1 MNWINF
7 LFYYAFVTAIT
18 GDVMLFIWLIC
29 RLLFLKL
36 NPDLVYYMLRWVV
49 IMFLLPVAYVSIL
62 MSRDGSYIW
71 ETRDLLEKF
80 VFQINFRA
88 DYLQMAVIA
97 WFTVTILNVWKH
109 LKKMRAQHNLC
120 KKSVPVDNPEMTAVF
135 EELKSQLG
143 IRGNVE
149 FLWNEDVT
157 SPIATG
163 IRKRRVIL
171 PYDDFEGERLQV
183 ILLHELIHIKK
194 HDLIY
199 KAMTTVIV
207 IIQSFNPPAYILVG
221 LLNLWSEQDC
231 DRKVVQRLNSMGI
244 GRSGYFQIIWM
255 ISEAAEQM
263 SRDLWVF
270 SMLFESRE
278 ILERRVDFMKKH
290 GKNLKTTSKIVTAL
304 LLLTFI
310 TISTR
315 TSYAAGVGMA
325 NANDELFKRT
335 QVVNFEESEDVLVD
349 TDEFVVSSE
358 DNALVPQIVM
368 DDEIITRGSD
378 GANFDWT
385 IPAGTRY
392 VTPEKFFKKGT
403 EISIA
408 VTITPSD
415 CECWFGLMHSSGES
429 TVCET
434 TGGGYHTFTIKSTGF
449 YRIMVENR
457 SEDTEMHALGAYSI
471 EK

>member
-88 DYLQMAVIA
+88 DYLQIAVIA
-97 WFTVTILNVWKH
+97 WFTVTILNVWNH
-109 LKKMRAQHNLC
+109 LKKIRAQYNLC
-120 KKSVPVDNPEMTAVF
+120 KKSVPVDNLEMTAVF

-171 PYDDFEGERLQV
+171 PYDDFEGEKLQV

-231 DRKVVQRLNSMGI
+231 DRKVVQRLASMGI
-244 GRSGYFQIIWM
+244 RRSGYFQIIWT
-255 ISEAAEQM
+255 ISEAAEKM
-263 SRDLWVF
+263 SRDLCVF

-278 ILERRVDFMKKH
+278 MLERRVDFMNKY

-335 QVVNFEESEDVLVD
+335 QVVNIKEQKSLSDQSEFSVTAEE
-349 TDEFVVSSE
+349 
-358 DNALVPQIVM
+358 NALVPQIVM

-403 EISIA
+403 KVSIA
-408 VTITPSD
+408 LTVTQSD
-415 CECWFGLMHSSGES
+415 CVYWYGLMHTSGES

-434 TGGGYHTFTIKSTGF
+434 TSAKSYTFTIEKTSF

-471 EK
+471 E

>member
-71 ETRDLLEKF
+71 ETRNLLEKF

-88 DYLQMAVIA
+88 DYLQIAVIA
-97 WFTVTILNVWKH
+97 WFTVTIRNVWNH
-109 LKKMRAQHNLC
+109 LKKMRAQYKLC
-120 KKSVPVDNPEMTAVF
+120 KKSVPVDNLEMTAVF

-171 PYDDFEGERLQV
+171 PYDDFEDEKLQV

-231 DRKVVQRLNSMGI
+231 DRKVVQHLASMGI
-244 GRSGYFQIIWM
+244 RRSGYFQIIWT
-255 ISEAAEQM
+255 ISEAAEKM
-263 SRDLWVF
+263 SRDLCVF

-278 ILERRVDFMKKH
+278 MLERRVDFMNKY

-325 NANDELFKRT
+325 NANDELFKKT
-335 QVVNFEESEDVLVD
+335 QEVNFKEQESLSDQSEFSVTAEE
-349 TDEFVVSSE
+349 
-358 DNALVPQIVM
+358 NALVPQIVM

-378 GANFDWT
+378 GASFDWT

-392 VTPEKFFKKGT
+392 VT
-403 EISIA
+403 
-408 VTITPSD
+408 
-415 CECWFGLMHSSGES
+415 LRSSLRKEQ
-429 TVCET
+429 
-434 TGGGYHTFTIKSTGF
+434 
-449 YRIMVENR
+449 R
-457 SEDTEMHALGAYSI
+457 
-471 EK
+471 

>member
-71 ETRDLLEKF
+71 ETRNLLEKF
-80 VFQINFRA
+80 VYQINFRA
-88 DYLQMAVIA
+88 DYLQIAVIA
-97 WFTVTILNVWKH
+97 WFTVTIRNVWNH
-109 LKKMRAQHNLC
+109 LKKMRAQYKLC
-120 KKSVPVDNPEMTAVF
+120 KKSVPVDNLEMTAVF

-171 PYDDFEGERLQV
+171 PYDDFEGEKLQV

-231 DRKVVQRLNSMGI
+231 DRKVVQHLASMGI
-244 GRSGYFQIIWM
+244 RRSGYFQIIWT
-255 ISEAAEQM
+255 ISEAAEKM
-263 SRDLWVF
+263 SRDLCVF

-278 ILERRVDFMKKH
+278 MLERRVDFMNKY

-325 NANDELFKRT
+325 NANDELFKKT
-335 QVVNFEESEDVLVD
+335 QEVNFKEQESLSDQSEFSVTAEE
-349 TDEFVVSSE
+349 
-358 DNALVPQIVM
+358 NALVPQIVM

-378 GANFDWT
+378 GASFDWT

-403 EISIA
+403 KITIA
-408 VTITPSD
+408 VTVVPSD
-415 CECWFGLMHSSGES
+415 ITYWYGLMHTTGES
-429 TVCET
+429 TVCEN
-434 TGGGYHTFTIKSTGF
+434 TGAGNYTFTVEKTSF

-471 EK
+471 E

>member
-1 MNWINF
+1 
-7 LFYYAFVTAIT
+7 
-18 GDVMLFIWLIC
+18 
-29 RLLFLKL
+29 
-36 NPDLVYYMLRWVV
+36 
-49 IMFLLPVAYVSIL
+49 MFLLPVAYVSIL

-244 GRSGYFQIIWM
+244 GRS
-255 ISEAAEQM
+255 
-263 SRDLWVF
+263 
-270 SMLFESRE
+270 
-278 ILERRVDFMKKH
+278 
-290 GKNLKTTSKIVTAL
+290 
-304 LLLTFI
+304 
-310 TISTR
+310 
-315 TSYAAGVGMA
+315 
-325 NANDELFKRT
+325 
-335 QVVNFEESEDVLVD
+335 
-349 TDEFVVSSE
+349 
-358 DNALVPQIVM
+358 
-368 DDEIITRGSD
+368 
-378 GANFDWT
+378 
-385 IPAGTRY
+385 
-392 VTPEKFFKKGT
+392 
-403 EISIA
+403 
-408 VTITPSD
+408 
-415 CECWFGLMHSSGES
+415 
-429 TVCET
+429 
-434 TGGGYHTFTIKSTGF
+434 
-449 YRIMVENR
+449 
-457 SEDTEMHALGAYSI
+457 
-471 EK
+471 

>member
-62 MSRDGSYIW
+62 MSREGSYIW

-88 DYLQMAVIA
+88 DYLQIAVIA
-97 WFTVTILNVWKH
+97 WFTVTIRNVWNH
-109 LKKMRAQHNLC
+109 LKKMRAQYNLC
-120 KKSVPVDNPEMTAVF
+120 KKSVPVDNLEMTAVF
-135 EELKSQLG
+135 EKLKSQLG

-171 PYDDFEGERLQV
+171 PYDDFEGEKLQV
-183 ILLHELIHIKK
+183 ILLHEFIHIKK

-221 LLNLWSEQDC
+221 LLDLWSEQDC
-231 DRKVVQRLNSMGI
+231 DRKVVQRLASMGI
-244 GRSGYFQIIWM
+244 RRSGYFQIIWT
-255 ISEAAEQM
+255 ISEAAEKM
-263 SRDLWVF
+263 SRDLCVF

-278 ILERRVDFMKKH
+278 MLERRVDFMKKY
-290 GKNLKTTSKIVTAL
+290 GKNLKTTSKIVTVL
-304 LLLTFI
+304 LLLIFI

-325 NANDELFKRT
+325 NANDELFKST
-335 QVVNFEESEDVLVD
+335 QVVEIEKTKVLADDTVEFNVSAEE
-349 TDEFVVSSE
+349 
-358 DNALVPQIVM
+358 NALVPQIVM

-378 GANFDWT
+378 GASFDWT

-403 EISIA
+403 KISMA
-408 VTITPSD
+408 VTVVPSD
-415 CECWFGLMHSSGES
+415 VTYWFGLMHTSGSSK
-429 TVCET
+429 VCEL
-434 TGGGYHTFTIKSTGF
+434 TGAGAHTFTIESTSF

-457 SEDTEMHALGAYSI
+457 SEDTEIHATGGYTI

>member
-71 ETRDLLEKF
+71 EARNLLEKF
-80 VFQINFRA
+80 VFQINFHA
-88 DYLQMAVIA
+88 DYLQIAVIA
-97 WFTVTILNVWKH
+97 WFTVTIRNVWNH
-109 LKKMRAQHNLC
+109 LKKMRAQYNLC
-120 KKSVPVDNPEMTAVF
+120 KKSVPVDNLEMTAVF
-135 EELKSQLG
+135 EKLKSQLG

-171 PYDDFEGERLQV
+171 PYDDFEGEKLQV

-231 DRKVVQRLNSMGI
+231 DRKVVQRLASMGI
-244 GRSGYFQIIWM
+244 RRSGYFQIIWT
-255 ISEAAEQM
+255 ISEAAEKM
-263 SRDLWVF
+263 SRDFCVF

-278 ILERRVDFMKKH
+278 MLERRVDFMKKY

-304 LLLTFI
+304 LLFTFI

-335 QVVNFEESEDVLVD
+335 QVVNIKERKSLSDQSEFSVTAEE
-349 TDEFVVSSE
+349 
-358 DNALVPQIVM
+358 NALVPQIVM

-378 GANFDWT
+378 GASFDWT

-403 EISIA
+403 KITMA
-408 VTITPSD
+408 VTVVPSD
-415 CECWFGLMHSSGES
+415 ITYWYGLMHTTGES
-429 TVCET
+429 TVCEN
-434 TGGGYHTFTIKSTGF
+434 TGAGNYTFTIEKTSF

-457 SEDTEMHALGAYSI
+457 SEDTEIHATGGYTI

>member
-71 ETRDLLEKF
+71 ETRNLLEKF

-88 DYLQMAVIA
+88 DYLQIAVIA
-97 WFTVTILNVWKH
+97 WFTVTIRNVWNH
-109 LKKMRAQHNLC
+109 LKKMRAQYKLC
-120 KKSVPVDNPEMTAVF
+120 KKSVPVDNLEMTAVF

-171 PYDDFEGERLQV
+171 PYDDFEGEKLQV

-231 DRKVVQRLNSMGI
+231 DRKVVQHLASMGI
-244 GRSGYFQIIWM
+244 RRSGYFQIIWT
-255 ISEAAEQM
+255 ISEAAEKM
-263 SRDLWVF
+263 SRDLCVF

-278 ILERRVDFMKKH
+278 MLERRVDFMNKY

-325 NANDELFKRT
+325 NANDELFKKT
-335 QVVNFEESEDVLVD
+335 QEVNFKEQESLSDQSEFSVTAEE
-349 TDEFVVSSE
+349 
-358 DNALVPQIVM
+358 NALVPQIVM

-378 GANFDWT
+378 GASFDWT

-403 EISIA
+403 KITIA
-408 VTITPSD
+408 VTVVPSD
-415 CECWFGLMHSSGES
+415 ITYWYGLMHTTGES
-429 TVCET
+429 TVCEN
-434 TGGGYHTFTIKSTGF
+434 TGAGNYTFTVEKTSF

-471 EK
+471 E

>member
-1 MNWINF
+1 
-7 LFYYAFVTAIT
+7 
-18 GDVMLFIWLIC
+18 
-29 RLLFLKL
+29 
-36 NPDLVYYMLRWVV
+36 
-49 IMFLLPVAYVSIL
+49 MFLLPVAYVSIF

-71 ETRDLLEKF
+71 ETRNLLEKF

-88 DYLQMAVIA
+88 DYLQIAVIA
-97 WFTVTILNVWKH
+97 WFTVTILNVWNH
-109 LKKMRAQHNLC
+109 LKKMRAQYNLC
-120 KKSVPVDNPEMTAVF
+120 KKSVPVDNLEMTAVF

-183 ILLHELIHIKK
+183 ILLNELIHIKK

-221 LLNLWSEQDC
+221 LLNLWSEHDC
-231 DRKVVQRLNSMGI
+231 DRKVVQRLASMGI
-244 GRSGYFQIIWM
+244 RRSGYFQIIWT
-255 ISEAAEQM
+255 ISEAAEKM

-270 SMLFESRE
+270 SMLFESKE
-278 ILERRVDFMKKH
+278 MLERRVDFMKKY

-325 NANDELFKRT
+325 NANDELFKKT
-335 QVVNFEESEDVLVD
+335 QEVNFKEQESLSDQSEFSVTAEE
-349 TDEFVVSSE
+349 
-358 DNALVPQIVM
+358 NALVPQIVM

-378 GANFDWT
+378 GASFDWT

-403 EISIA
+403 KITIA
-408 VTITPSD
+408 VTVVPSD
-415 CECWFGLMHSSGES
+415 ITYWYGLMHTTGES
-429 TVCET
+429 TVCEN
-434 TGGGYHTFTIKSTGF
+434 TGAGNYTFTIEKTSF

-457 SEDTEMHALGAYSI
+457 SEDTEIHATGGYTI

>member
-71 ETRDLLEKF
+71 ETRNLLEKF

-88 DYLQMAVIA
+88 DYLQIAVIA
-97 WFTVTILNVWKH
+97 WFTVTIRNVWNH
-109 LKKMRAQHNLC
+109 LKKMRAQYKLC
-120 KKSVPVDNPEMTAVF
+120 KKSVPVDNLEMTAVF

-171 PYDDFEGERLQV
+171 PYDDFEGEKLQV

-231 DRKVVQRLNSMGI
+231 DRKVVQHLASMGI
-244 GRSGYFQIIWM
+244 RRSGYFQIIWT
-255 ISEAAEQM
+255 ISEAAEKM
-263 SRDLWVF
+263 SRDLCVF

-278 ILERRVDFMKKH
+278 MLKRRVDFMNKY

-325 NANDELFKRT
+325 NANDELFKKT
-335 QVVNFEESEDVLVD
+335 QEVNFKEQESLSDQSEFSVTAEE
-349 TDEFVVSSE
+349 
-358 DNALVPQIVM
+358 NALVPQIVM

-378 GANFDWT
+378 GASFDWT

-403 EISIA
+403 KITIA
-408 VTITPSD
+408 VTVVPSD
-415 CECWFGLMHSSGES
+415 ITYWYGLMHTTGES
-429 TVCET
+429 TVCEN
-434 TGGGYHTFTIKSTGF
+434 TGAGNYTFTVEKTSF

-471 EK
+471 E

>member
-88 DYLQMAVIA
+88 DYLQIAVIA
-97 WFTVTILNVWKH
+97 WFTVTIRNVWNH
-109 LKKMRAQHNLC
+109 LKKMRAQYNLC
-120 KKSVPVDNPEMTAVF
+120 KKSVPVDNLEMTAVF

-231 DRKVVQRLNSMGI
+231 DRKVVQRLASMGI
-244 GRSGYFQIIWM
+244 RRSGYFQIIWT
-255 ISEAAEQM
+255 ISEAAEKM
-263 SRDLWVF
+263 SRDLCVF
-270 SMLFESRE
+270 SMLFESKE
-278 ILERRVDFMKKH
+278 MLERRVDFMKKY

-335 QVVNFEESEDVLVD
+335 QVVNIKERKSLSDQSEFSVTAEE
-349 TDEFVVSSE
+349 
-358 DNALVPQIVM
+358 NALVPQIVM

-378 GANFDWT
+378 GASFDWT

-403 EISIA
+403 KITMA
-408 VTITPSD
+408 VTVVPSD
-415 CECWFGLMHSSGES
+415 ITYWYGLMHTTGES
-429 TVCET
+429 TVCEN
-434 TGGGYHTFTIKSTGF
+434 TGAGNYTFTIEKTSF

-457 SEDTEMHALGAYSI
+457 SEDTEIHATGGYTI

>member
-71 ETRDLLEKF
+71 ETTNLLEKF

-97 WFTVTILNVWKH
+97 WFTVTIRNVWNH
-109 LKKMRAQHNLC
+109 LKKMRAQYNLC

-171 PYDDFEGERLQV
+171 PYDDFEGEKLQV
-183 ILLHELIHIKK
+183 MLLHELIHIKK

-231 DRKVVQRLNSMGI
+231 DRKVVQRLASMGI
-244 GRSGYFQIIWM
+244 RRSGYFQIIWT
-255 ISEAAEQM
+255 ISEAAEKM

-278 ILERRVDFMKKH
+278 MLERRVDFMKKY

-304 LLLTFI
+304 LLFTFI

-325 NANDELFKRT
+325 NANDELFKKT

-378 GANFDWT
+378 GASFDWT

-392 VTPEKFFKKGT
+392 VTPEKFFRKGT
-403 EISIA
+403 NVTMA
-408 VTITPSD
+408 VSVTPSD
-415 CECWFGLMHSSGES
+415 VTIWYGLMHSSGES

-434 TGGGYHTFTIKSTGF
+434 TLGGVHTFTIKSTGF

-457 SEDTEMHALGAYSI
+457 SEDTEIHATGGYTI

>member
-88 DYLQMAVIA
+88 DYLQIAVIA
-97 WFTVTILNVWKH
+97 WFTVTIRNVWNH
-109 LKKMRAQHNLC
+109 LKKMRAQYNLC
-120 KKSVPVDNPEMTAVF
+120 KKSVPVDNLEMTAVF

-171 PYDDFEGERLQV
+171 PYDDFEGEKLQV

-231 DRKVVQRLNSMGI
+231 DRKGVQHLASMGSR
-244 GRSGYFQIIWM
+244 RSGYFQIIWT
-255 ISEAAEQM
+255 ISEAAEKM
-263 SRDLWVF
+263 SRDFCVF
-270 SMLFESRE
+270 SMLFESKE
-278 ILERRVDFMKKH
+278 MLERRVDFMKKY

-304 LLLTFI
+304 LLFTFI

-325 NANDELFKRT
+325 NANDELFKKT
-335 QVVNFEESEDVLVD
+335 QEVNIKEQKSLSDQSEFSVTAEE
-349 TDEFVVSSE
+349 
-358 DNALVPQIVM
+358 NALVPQIVM

-378 GANFDWT
+378 GASFDWT

-403 EISIA
+403 KITMA
-408 VTITPSD
+408 VTVVPSD
-415 CECWFGLMHSSGES
+415 ITYWYGLMHTSGES
-429 TVCET
+429 TVCEN
-434 TGGGYHTFTIKSTGF
+434 TGAGNYTFTVEKTSF

-457 SEDTEMHALGAYSI
+457 SEDTEMHAVGGYTI

>member
-1 MNWINF
+1 
-7 LFYYAFVTAIT
+7 
-18 GDVMLFIWLIC
+18 
-29 RLLFLKL
+29 
-36 NPDLVYYMLRWVV
+36 
-49 IMFLLPVAYVSIL
+49 MFLLPVAYVSIL

-120 KKSVPVDNPEMTAVF
+120 KKSVPVDNLEMTAVF

-244 GRSGYFQIIWM
+244 GRSGYFQIIWT

-270 SMLFESRE
+270 SMLFESKE
-278 ILERRVDFMKKH
+278 MLERRVDFMKKY

-335 QVVNFEESEDVLVD
+335 QVVNLKEQKSLSDQSEFSVTAEE
-349 TDEFVVSSE
+349 
-358 DNALVPQIVM
+358 NALVPQIVM

-378 GANFDWT
+378 GASFDWT

-403 EISIA
+403 KITIA
-408 VTITPSD
+408 VTVVPSD
-415 CECWFGLMHSSGES
+415 ITYWYGLMHTSGES

-434 TGGGYHTFTIKSTGF
+434 TGIGGYTFTIEKTSF

-457 SEDTEMHALGAYSI
+457 SEDTEIHATGGYSI

>member
-335 QVVNFEESEDVLVD
+335 QVVNLKEQKSLSDQSEFSVTAEE
-349 TDEFVVSSE
+349 
-358 DNALVPQIVM
+358 NALVPQIVM
-368 DDEIITRGSD
+368 DDEIITRGGT
-378 GANFDWT
+378 GASFDWT

-392 VTPEKFFKKGT
+392 VTPEKFLKKGT
-403 EISIA
+403 EVRIA
-408 VTITPSD
+408 VTAMPSD
-415 CECWFGLMHSSGES
+415 VTIWYGLMHTSGES

-434 TGGGYHTFTIKSTGF
+434 TGVGGYTFTIEKTSF

-457 SEDTEMHALGAYSI
+457 SEDTEIHATGGYSI

>member
-49 IMFLLPVAYVSIL
+49 IMFLLPVAYVSIF

-71 ETRDLLEKF
+71 ETRNLLEKF

-88 DYLQMAVIA
+88 DYLQIAVIA
-97 WFTVTILNVWKH
+97 WFTVTILNVWNH
-109 LKKMRAQHNLC
+109 LKKMRAQYNLC
-120 KKSVPVDNPEMTAVF
+120 KKSVPVDNLEMTAVF

-231 DRKVVQRLNSMGI
+231 DRKVVQRLASMGI
-244 GRSGYFQIIWM
+244 RRSGYFQIIWT
-255 ISEAAEQM
+255 ISEAAEKM

-270 SMLFESRE
+270 SMLFESKE
-278 ILERRVDFMKKH
+278 MLVRRVDFMKKY

-325 NANDELFKRT
+325 NANDELFKKT
-335 QVVNFEESEDVLVD
+335 QEVNFKEQESLSDQSEFSVTAEE
-349 TDEFVVSSE
+349 
-358 DNALVPQIVM
+358 NALVPQIVM

-378 GANFDWT
+378 GASFDWT

-403 EISIA
+403 KITIA
-408 VTITPSD
+408 VTVVPSD
-415 CECWFGLMHSSGES
+415 ITYWYGLMHTTGES
-429 TVCET
+429 TVCEN
-434 TGGGYHTFTIKSTGF
+434 TGAGNYTFTIEKTSF

-457 SEDTEMHALGAYSI
+457 SEDTEIHATGGYTI

>member
-1 MNWINF
+1 
-7 LFYYAFVTAIT
+7 
-18 GDVMLFIWLIC
+18 
-29 RLLFLKL
+29 
-36 NPDLVYYMLRWVV
+36 
-49 IMFLLPVAYVSIL
+49 MFLLPVAYVSIF

-71 ETRDLLEKF
+71 ETRNLLEKF

-88 DYLQMAVIA
+88 DYLQIAVIA
-97 WFTVTILNVWKH
+97 WFTVTILNVWNH
-109 LKKMRAQHNLC
+109 LKKMRAQYNLC
-120 KKSVPVDNPEMTAVF
+120 KKSVPVDNLEMTAVF

-149 FLWNEDVT
+149 FLWNKDVT

-231 DRKVVQRLNSMGI
+231 DRKVVQRLASMGI
-244 GRSGYFQIIWM
+244 RRSGYFQIIWT
-255 ISEAAEQM
+255 ISEAAEKM

-270 SMLFESRE
+270 SMLFESKE
-278 ILERRVDFMKKH
+278 MLERRVDFMKKY

-325 NANDELFKRT
+325 NANDELFKKT
-335 QVVNFEESEDVLVD
+335 QEVNFKEQESLSDQSEFSVTAEE
-349 TDEFVVSSE
+349 
-358 DNALVPQIVM
+358 NALVPQIVM

-378 GANFDWT
+378 GASFDWT

-403 EISIA
+403 KITIA
-408 VTITPSD
+408 VTVVPSD
-415 CECWFGLMHSSGES
+415 ITYWYGLMHTTGES
-429 TVCET
+429 TVCEN
-434 TGGGYHTFTIKSTGF
+434 TGAGNYTFTIEKTSF

-457 SEDTEMHALGAYSI
+457 SEDTEIHATGGYTI

>member
-1 MNWINF
+1 
-7 LFYYAFVTAIT
+7 
-18 GDVMLFIWLIC
+18 
-29 RLLFLKL
+29 
-36 NPDLVYYMLRWVV
+36 
-49 IMFLLPVAYVSIL
+49 
-62 MSRDGSYIW
+62 
-71 ETRDLLEKF
+71 
-80 VFQINFRA
+80 
-88 DYLQMAVIA
+88 
-97 WFTVTILNVWKH
+97 
-109 LKKMRAQHNLC
+109 
-120 KKSVPVDNPEMTAVF
+120 MTAVF

-171 PYDDFEGERLQV
+171 PYDDFEGEKLQV

-231 DRKVVQRLNSMGI
+231 DRKVVQRLASMGI
-244 GRSGYFQIIWM
+244 RRSGYFQIIWT
-255 ISEAAEQM
+255 ISEAAEKM

-278 ILERRVDFMKKH
+278 MLERRVDFMKKY

-325 NANDELFKRT
+325 NANDELFKKT
-335 QVVNFEESEDVLVD
+335 QVVEMKEQELVLDQSEFSVTAEE
-349 TDEFVVSSE
+349 
-358 DNALVPQIVM
+358 NALVPQVVM

-378 GANFDWT
+378 GASFDWT

-403 EISIA
+403 KITIA
-408 VTITPSD
+408 LTATPSD
-415 CECWFGLMHSSGES
+415 CVYWYGLMHTSGSS

-434 TGGGYHTFTIKSTGF
+434 TGGKSHTFTIESTSF

-457 SEDTEMHALGAYSI
+457 NENTEMHAVGGYTI

>member
-71 ETRDLLEKF
+71 ETRNLLEKF

-88 DYLQMAVIA
+88 DYLQIAVIA
-97 WFTVTILNVWKH
+97 WFTVTIRNVWNH
-109 LKKMRAQHNLC
+109 LKKMRAQYKLC
-120 KKSVPVDNPEMTAVF
+120 KKSVPVDNLEMTAVF

-171 PYDDFEGERLQV
+171 PYDDFEDEKLQV

-231 DRKVVQRLNSMGI
+231 DRKVVQHLASMGI
-244 GRSGYFQIIWM
+244 RRSGYFQIIWT
-255 ISEAAEQM
+255 ISEAAEKM
-263 SRDLWVF
+263 SRDLCVF

-278 ILERRVDFMKKH
+278 MLERRVDFMNKY

-325 NANDELFKRT
+325 NANDELFKKT
-335 QVVNFEESEDVLVD
+335 QEVNFKEQESLSDQSEFSVTAEE
-349 TDEFVVSSE
+349 
-358 DNALVPQIVM
+358 NALVPQIVM

-378 GANFDWT
+378 GASFDWT

-403 EISIA
+403 KITIA
-408 VTITPSD
+408 VTVVPSD
-415 CECWFGLMHSSGES
+415 ITYWYGLMHTTGES
-429 TVCET
+429 TVCEN
-434 TGGGYHTFTIKSTGF
+434 TGAGNYTFTVEKTSF

-471 EK
+471 E

>member
-88 DYLQMAVIA
+88 DYLQIAVIA
-97 WFTVTILNVWKH
+97 WFTVTILNVWNH
-109 LKKMRAQHNLC
+109 LKKMRAQYNLC
-120 KKSVPVDNPEMTAVF
+120 KKSVPVDNLEMTAVF
-135 EELKSQLG
+135 EELKSKLG

-207 IIQSFNPPAYILVG
+207 IIQNFNPPAYILVG

-231 DRKVVQRLNSMGI
+231 DRKVVQRLASMGI
-244 GRSGYFQIIWM
+244 RRSGYFQIIWT
-255 ISEAAEQM
+255 ISEAAEKM
-263 SRDLWVF
+263 SRDLCVF
-270 SMLFESRE
+270 SMLFESKE
-278 ILERRVDFMKKH
+278 MLERRVDFMKKY

-325 NANDELFKRT
+325 NANDELFKKT
-335 QVVNFEESEDVLVD
+335 QVVNINEQKSLSDQSEFSVTAEE
-349 TDEFVVSSE
+349 
-358 DNALVPQIVM
+358 NALVPQVVM

-378 GANFDWT
+378 GASFDWT

-403 EISIA
+403 KVSIA
-408 VTITPSD
+408 LTVTPSD
-415 CECWFGLMHSSGES
+415 CVYWYGLMHTSGES

-434 TGGGYHTFTIKSTGF
+434 TGAKSYTFTIEKTSF

-457 SEDTEMHALGAYSI
+457 SEDTEMHAVGGYTI

>member
-97 WFTVTILNVWKH
+97 WFTVTILNAWKH

-244 GRSGYFQIIWM
+244 GRSGYFQIIWT

-270 SMLFESRE
+270 SMLFESKE

-335 QVVNFEESEDVLVD
+335 QVVNFEESEDVLVVD

-368 DDEIITRGSD
+368 DDEIITRGST
-378 GANFDWT
+378 GASFDWT

-392 VTPEKFFKKGT
+392 VTPEKFLKKGT
-403 EISIA
+403 EVRIA
-408 VTITPSD
+408 VTAMPSD
-415 CECWFGLMHSSGES
+415 VTIWYGLMHTSGES
-429 TVCET
+429 TVCEIT
-434 TGGGYHTFTIKSTGF
+434 SVGSHTFTIEKTSF

-457 SEDTEMHALGAYSI
+457 SEDTEIHATGGYSI
-471 EK
+471 E

>member
-1 MNWINF
+1 
-7 LFYYAFVTAIT
+7 
-18 GDVMLFIWLIC
+18 
-29 RLLFLKL
+29 
-36 NPDLVYYMLRWVV
+36 
-49 IMFLLPVAYVSIL
+49 MFLLPVAYVSIF

-71 ETRDLLEKF
+71 ETRNLLEKF

-88 DYLQMAVIA
+88 DYLQIAVIA
-97 WFTVTILNVWKH
+97 WFTVTILNVWNH
-109 LKKMRAQHNLC
+109 LKKMRAQYNLC
-120 KKSVPVDNPEMTAVF
+120 KKSVPVDNLEMTAVF

-231 DRKVVQRLNSMGI
+231 DRKVVQRLASMGI
-244 GRSGYFQIIWM
+244 RRSGYFQIIWK
-255 ISEAAEQM
+255 ISEAAEKM

-270 SMLFESRE
+270 SMLFESKE
-278 ILERRVDFMKKH
+278 MLERRVDFMKKY

-325 NANDELFKRT
+325 NANDELFKKT
-335 QVVNFEESEDVLVD
+335 QEVNFKEQESLSDQSEFSVTAEE
-349 TDEFVVSSE
+349 
-358 DNALVPQIVM
+358 NALVPQIVM

-378 GANFDWT
+378 GASFDWT

-403 EISIA
+403 KITIA
-408 VTITPSD
+408 VTVVPSD
-415 CECWFGLMHSSGES
+415 ITYWYGLMHTTGES
-429 TVCET
+429 TVCEN
-434 TGGGYHTFTIKSTGF
+434 TGAGNYTFTIEKTSF

-457 SEDTEMHALGAYSI
+457 SEDTEIHATGGYTI

>member
-1 MNWINF
+1 MGGYNVPAACGICVDFHVKGWK
-7 LFYYAFVTAIT
+7 LYL
-18 GDVMLFIWLIC
+18 GDEE
-29 RLLFLKL
+29 
-36 NPDLVYYMLRWVV
+36 PLR
-49 IMFLLPVAYVSIL
+49 
-62 MSRDGSYIW
+62 
-71 ETRDLLEKF
+71 EF

-88 DYLQMAVIA
+88 DYLQIAVIA
-97 WFTVTILNVWKH
+97 WFTVTILNVWNH
-109 LKKMRAQHNLC
+109 LKKMRAQYNLC
-120 KKSVPVDNPEMTAVF
+120 KKSVPVDNLEMTAVF

-231 DRKVVQRLNSMGI
+231 DRKVVQRLASMGI
-244 GRSGYFQIIWM
+244 RRSGYFQIIWK
-255 ISEAAEQM
+255 ISEAAEKM

-270 SMLFESRE
+270 SMLFESKE
-278 ILERRVDFMKKH
+278 MLERRVDFMKKY

-325 NANDELFKRT
+325 NANDELFKKT
-335 QVVNFEESEDVLVD
+335 QEVNFKEQESLSDQSEFSVTAEE
-349 TDEFVVSSE
+349 
-358 DNALVPQIVM
+358 NALVPQIVM

-378 GANFDWT
+378 GASFDWT

-403 EISIA
+403 KITIA
-408 VTITPSD
+408 VTVVPSD
-415 CECWFGLMHSSGES
+415 ITYWYGLMHTTGES
-429 TVCET
+429 TVCEN
-434 TGGGYHTFTIKSTGF
+434 TGAGNYTFTIEKTSF

-457 SEDTEMHALGAYSI
+457 SEDTEIHATGGYTI

>member
-71 ETRDLLEKF
+71 ETRNLLEKF

-88 DYLQMAVIA
+88 DYLQIAVIA
-97 WFTVTILNVWKH
+97 WFTVTIRNVWNH
-109 LKKMRAQHNLC
+109 LKKMRAQYKLC
-120 KKSVPVDNPEMTAVF
+120 KKSVPVDNLEMTAVF

-171 PYDDFEGERLQV
+171 PYDDFEDEKLQV

-231 DRKVVQRLNSMGI
+231 DRKVVQHLASMGI
-244 GRSGYFQIIWM
+244 RRSGYFQIIWT
-255 ISEAAEQM
+255 ISEAAEKM
-263 SRDLWVF
+263 SRDLCVF

-278 ILERRVDFMKKH
+278 MLERRVDFMNKY

-325 NANDELFKRT
+325 NANDELFKKT
-335 QVVNFEESEDVLVD
+335 QEVNFKEQESLSDQSEFSVTAEE
-349 TDEFVVSSE
+349 
-358 DNALVPQIVM
+358 NALVPQIVM

-378 GANFDWT
+378 GASFDWT

-403 EISIA
+403 KITIA
-408 VTITPSD
+408 VTVVPSD
-415 CECWFGLMHSSGES
+415 ITYWYGLMHTTGES
-429 TVCET
+429 TVCEN
-434 TGGGYHTFTIKSTGF
+434 TGAGNYTFTVEKTSF

-457 SEDTEMHALGAYSI
+457 SEDTEMHA
-471 EK
+471 

>member
-49 IMFLLPVAYVSIL
+49 IMFLLPVAYVSIF

-71 ETRDLLEKF
+71 ETRNLLEKF

-88 DYLQMAVIA
+88 DYLQIAVIA
-97 WFTVTILNVWKH
+97 WFTVTILNVWNH
-109 LKKMRAQHNLC
+109 LKKMRAQYNLC
-120 KKSVPVDNPEMTAVF
+120 KKSVPVDNLEMTAVF

-183 ILLHELIHIKK
+183 ILLHELIYIKK

-231 DRKVVQRLNSMGI
+231 DRKVVQRLASMGI
-244 GRSGYFQIIWM
+244 RRSGYFQIIWT
-255 ISEAAEQM
+255 ISEAAEKM

-270 SMLFESRE
+270 SMLFESKE
-278 ILERRVDFMKKH
+278 MLERRVDFMKKY

-325 NANDELFKRT
+325 NANDELFKKT
-335 QVVNFEESEDVLVD
+335 QEVNFKEQESLLDQSEFSVTAEE
-349 TDEFVVSSE
+349 
-358 DNALVPQIVM
+358 NALVPQIVM

-378 GANFDWT
+378 GASFDWT

-403 EISIA
+403 KITIA
-408 VTITPSD
+408 VTVVPSD
-415 CECWFGLMHSSGES
+415 ITYWYGLMHTTGES
-429 TVCET
+429 TVCEN
-434 TGGGYHTFTIKSTGF
+434 TGAGNYTFTIEKTSF

-457 SEDTEMHALGAYSI
+457 SEDTEIHATGGYTI

>member
-71 ETRDLLEKF
+71 ETRNLLEKF

-88 DYLQMAVIA
+88 DYLQIAVIA
-97 WFTVTILNVWKH
+97 WFTVTIRNVWNH
-109 LKKMRAQHNLC
+109 LKKMRAQYKLC
-120 KKSVPVDNPEMTAVF
+120 KKSVPVDNLEMTAVF

-171 PYDDFEGERLQV
+171 PYDDFEGEKLQV

-221 LLNLWSEQDC
+221 LLNLWSERDC
-231 DRKVVQRLNSMGI
+231 DRKVVQRLASMGI
-244 GRSGYFQIIWM
+244 RRSGYFQIIWT
-255 ISEAAEQM
+255 ISEAAEKM
-263 SRDLWVF
+263 SRDLCVF

-278 ILERRVDFMKKH
+278 MLERRVDFMNKY

-325 NANDELFKRT
+325 NANDELFKKT
-335 QVVNFEESEDVLVD
+335 QEVNFKEQESLSDQSEFSVTAEE
-349 TDEFVVSSE
+349 
-358 DNALVPQIVM
+358 NALVPQIVM

-378 GANFDWT
+378 GASFDWT

-403 EISIA
+403 KITIA
-408 VTITPSD
+408 VTVVPSD
-415 CECWFGLMHSSGES
+415 ITYWYGLMHTTGES
-429 TVCET
+429 TVCEN
-434 TGGGYHTFTIKSTGF
+434 TGAGNYTFTVEKTSF

-471 EK
+471 E

>member
-49 IMFLLPVAYVSIL
+49 IMFLLPVAYVSIF

-71 ETRDLLEKF
+71 ETRNLLEKF

-88 DYLQMAVIA
+88 DYLQIAVIA
-97 WFTVTILNVWKH
+97 WFTVTILNVWNH
-109 LKKMRAQHNLC
+109 LKKMRAQYNLC
-120 KKSVPVDNPEMTAVF
+120 KKSVPVDNLEMTAVF

-231 DRKVVQRLNSMGI
+231 DRKVVQRLASMGI
-244 GRSGYFQIIWM
+244 RRSGYFQIIWK
-255 ISEAAEQM
+255 ISEAAEKM

-270 SMLFESRE
+270 SMLFESKE
-278 ILERRVDFMKKH
+278 MLERRVDFMKKY

-325 NANDELFKRT
+325 NANDELFKKT
-335 QVVNFEESEDVLVD
+335 QEVNFKEQESLSDQSEFSVTAEE
-349 TDEFVVSSE
+349 
-358 DNALVPQIVM
+358 NALVPQIVM

-378 GANFDWT
+378 GASFDWT

-403 EISIA
+403 KITIA
-408 VTITPSD
+408 VTVVPSD
-415 CECWFGLMHSSGES
+415 ITYWYGLMHTTGES
-429 TVCET
+429 TVCEN
-434 TGGGYHTFTIKSTGF
+434 TGAGNYTFTIEKTSF

-457 SEDTEMHALGAYSI
+457 SEDTEIHATGGYTI

>member
-71 ETRDLLEKF
+71 ETRNLLEKF

-97 WFTVTILNVWKH
+97 WFTVTIRNVWNH
-109 LKKMRAQHNLC
+109 LKKMRAQYKLC
-120 KKSVPVDNPEMTAVF
+120 KKSVPVDNQEMTAVF

-171 PYDDFEGERLQV
+171 PYDDFEGEKLQV

-207 IIQSFNPPAYILVG
+207 IIQSFNPPAYILVS

-231 DRKVVQRLNSMGI
+231 DRKVVQRLASMGI
-244 GRSGYFQIIWM
+244 RRSGYFQIIWT
-255 ISEAAEQM
+255 ISEAAEKM
-263 SRDLWVF
+263 SRDLCVF
-270 SMLFESRE
+270 SMLFESKE
-278 ILERRVDFMKKH
+278 MLERRVDFMKKY

-335 QVVNFEESEDVLVD
+335 QVVNHEEQESLSDQSEFSV
-349 TDEFVVSSE
+349 TAEE
-358 DNALVPQIVM
+358 NALVPQIVM

-403 EISIA
+403 KITMV
-408 VTITPSD
+408 VTVVPSD
-415 CECWFGLMHSSGES
+415 ITYWYGLMHTSGES

-434 TGGGYHTFTIKSTGF
+434 TGGKSHTFTIEKTSF

-457 SEDTEMHALGAYSI
+457 SEDTEIHALGAYSI
-471 EK
+471 E

>member
-71 ETRDLLEKF
+71 ETRNLLEKF

-88 DYLQMAVIA
+88 DYLQIAVIA
-97 WFTVTILNVWKH
+97 WFTVTILNVWNH
-109 LKKMRAQHNLC
+109 LKKIRAQYKLC
-120 KKSVPVDNPEMTAVF
+120 KKSVPVDNLEMTAVF
-135 EELKSQLG
+135 EKLKSQLG

-194 HDLIY
+194 HDLVY

-231 DRKVVQRLNSMGI
+231 DRKVVQRLASMGI
-244 GRSGYFQIIWM
+244 RRSGYFQIIWT
-255 ISEAAEQM
+255 ISEAAEKM
-263 SRDLWVF
+263 SRDLCVF

-278 ILERRVDFMKKH
+278 MLERRVDFMKKY

-335 QVVNFEESEDVLVD
+335 QVVNHEEQESLSDQSEFSV
-349 TDEFVVSSE
+349 TAEE
-358 DNALVPQIVM
+358 NALVPQIVM

-403 EISIA
+403 KITMV
-408 VTITPSD
+408 VTVVPSD
-415 CECWFGLMHSSGES
+415 ITYWYGLMHTSGES

-434 TGGGYHTFTIKSTGF
+434 TGGKSHTFTIEKTSF

-457 SEDTEMHALGAYSI
+457 SEDTEIHALGAYSI
-471 EK
+471 E